1 MKHRFSRM
9 ESHLTMLAKTVAQI
23 SVEMKSIKSIE
34 DVIYALTREVHE
46 LRNLASSTSY
56 SNLQKSSSEPN
67 INKILSKMNH
77 RKLSTNQLDEEP
89 NEPEVEVEHRE
100 EEPQTTNNLNS
111 NSNNVSV
118 SKASNGWLP
127 TYSNPKKIKK
137 LTK

>member
-1 MKHRFSRM
+1 M
-9 ESHLTMLAKTVAQI
+9 ESHLTLLAKTVAQI
-23 SVEMKSIKSIE
+23 SVEVKSIKSIE

-46 LRNLASSTSY
+46 LRNLASSNSNY

-67 INKILSKMNH
+67 INKILGKMSH
-77 RKLSTNQLDEEP
+77 RKSSSNQIMELENEQDVPDVEIGQKEDEAQSTN
-89 NEPEVEVEHRE
+89 N
-100 EEPQTTNNLNS
+100 NNLNS

-118 SKASNGWLP
+118 NKAGNGWLP